1 MEIRD
6 IAPDDLDAVL
16 DLRRRA
22 FGVFTAA
29 EAEIWRDAVPPVLAQ
44 GRYLGAYDG
53 ARLTAAARLRPFT
66 QWWHGRPQ
74 PMAGVAG
81 VAVAP
86 EARGRGVGRLIMRA
100 VVERAVALGEAVSA
114 LYPAT
119 TPLYRSLG
127 YEHAGARHVVDVPA
141 EALRSIRP
149 AGDVELRRMG
159 PGDAAEVVSVL
170 RRVHGAARSS
180 GPISWDEATWARLL
194 ADGDDFL
201 YLAADGYVVYR
212 WRGDDIRV
220 DNLVAGS
227 EATARALWSL
237 VGTSSTIAER
247 VSASVAPGDPMLWL
261 LRERSKDAVTQVRWM
276 FRVLDL
282 PAAVERR
289 GYPVPVTA
297 SAVVE
302 VEDAL
307 RPGNAGRWRLEF
319 QGGSGTATPLGAGP
333 EGEPGPV
340 LGANG
345 LSALYAGVPSA
356 TLRRAGL
363 MSGDER
369 HDEALDVAFAAQPY
383 MIDYF

>member
-1 MEIRD
+1 
-6 IAPDDLDAVL
+6 
-16 DLRRRA
+16 
-22 FGVFTAA
+22 
-29 EAEIWRDAVPPVLAQ
+29 
-44 GRYLGAYDG
+44 
-53 ARLTAAARLRPFT
+53 
-66 QWWHGRPQ
+66 
-74 PMAGVAG
+74 
-81 VAVAP
+81 
-86 EARGRGVGRLIMRA
+86 MRA

-119 TPLYRSLG
+119 TPIYRSLG
-127 YEHAGARHVVDVPA
+127 YEHAGARHVVTLPA

-149 AGDVELRRMG
+149 SGDVELRRMG
-159 PGDAAEVVSVL
+159 PADAAEVVSVL

-180 GPISWDEATWARLL
+180 GPVSWDETTWARML
-194 ADGDDFL
+194 ANEDDFL

-212 WRGDDIRV
+212 WHGDEMRV

-247 VSASVAPGDPMLWL
+247 VIASVAADDPVLWL
-261 LRERSKDAVTQVRWM
+261 LRERSKDEVTLVRWM

-302 VEDAL
+302 VADPL
-307 RPGNAGRWRLEF
+307 RPGNSGRWRLEF
-319 QGGSGTATPLGAGP
+319 QGGSGSAARLGPGSAG
-333 EGEPGPV
+333 EQGPV
-340 LGANG
+340 LGVNG
-345 LSALYAGVPSA
+345 LSALYAGTPSA

-369 HDEALDVAFAAQPY
+369 HDEVLDVAFAARPY
-383 MIDYF
+383 MLDYF